1 MTLRVRPPAWSEGPL
16 PYTLAAVLLMVGTL
30 SVPALAC
37 AQSHTKAPPRAF
49 DIPASDLA
57 EALNQFSAQSG
68 LQIAYDQTL
77 MPGRRSS
84 SVRGNMPASDALR
97 TLLEGSGLMWK
108 FVNDTTVV
116 FVPEQRKSPTQVAAA
131 AAAPARSSGGVVE
144 LENYITVG
152 ARIDP
157 TGVVPSEP
165 LDSVFGF
172 DMSLL
177 EIPRSVSVLG
187 DELMGSYGIESAL
200 DVARVVPST
209 FTTSIFGINGNVN
222 IRGVTSDTYFRGV
235 KRLENTQLFPSPIT
249 AMSRLEVVRGPPS
262 PLHGPG
268 KVGGYTNFVPKS
280 ARASTGKYLETWT
293 GKAVVTV
300 GSYDKKSAAAE
311 VGGPFRLRSRSGGYY
326 VYANVEDSNTY
337 YENVPFKQRILQ
349 SSFDYELSPTLRVE
363 FGQMYQFWG
372 GTELAGW
379 NRVTQDLVDTGMY
392 NAGQMRVNMDLNGD
406 GLISTAEVDSF
417 GPLMRTFQ
425 PGASAGD
432 VVTTLGPGWEID
444 PSTVRKVNIR
454 RTANSQSAEDGGQAT
469 INLAYCDFIGRLA
482 NGATF
487 SAKTYYEHLDRYK
500 WTRAS
505 AFGQD
510 TRSAVFE
517 ESLVYQQPVSLPSE
531 RAALNVAATAM
542 YRRYDTRNLTGTKY
556 SDLVNRA
563 DLSQPFSSLN
573 RFAVPNLEPELA
585 PWNTGLESVYTTIGA
600 GALVDARYDQTN
612 LLLGLRYDKLRGIHS
627 RVPDYVITTP
637 GLDARGHDGG
647 LSWSASLSHEIAAG
661 VRPYASYARQQ
672 TLVYGIDGGIQ
683 IAAVPNALNTSE
695 LREAGIKASLR
706 DGQLFATVAAFRQTR
721 TSYYAETTQVPSI
734 LARGWEAELRWAAT
748 KRLGVSAGGALQKA
762 WYVPSRAATTSVN
775 ASFFGLDDV
784 YYGGR
789 LLATVSSDGRY
800 TRRSGYPDLSLN
812 VGATWLLTKNL
823 SLNLS
828 GNYQEAVP
836 SGRIRDVTLPG
847 VTVFGAALIYDT
859 PRVSLRVSAQN
870 LTNQLYFTPNSPDV
884 IGEMLVIPAPERN
897 FQTSFTLKL

>member
-1 MTLRVRPPAWSEGPL
+1 M
-16 PYTLAAVLLMVGTL
+16 LAASLLPSVGR
-30 SVPALAC
+30 AE
-37 AQSHTKAPPRAF
+37 AQANAPSHTF
-49 DIPASDLA
+49 DIPANDLA
-57 EALNQFSAQSG
+57 EALDQFSAQSG
-68 LQIAYDQTL
+68 LQIAYDQSL
-77 MPGRRSS
+77 MAGRRSS
-84 SVRGNMPASDALR
+84 RVHGNMRPAEALGE
-97 TLLEGSGLMWK
+97 LLAGSGLVWK
-108 FVNDTTVV
+108 FVNESTVV
-116 FVPEQRKSPTQVAAA
+116 FVPDARKTSAPTPESAPGAASTSTGGIVA
-131 AAAPARSSGGVVE
+131 
-144 LENYITVG
+144 LENYVTIG
-152 ARIDP
+152 ARVDP
-157 TGVVPSEP
+157 TGVLPTEP

-177 EIPRSVSVLG
+177 ETPRSVSVLG
-187 DELMGSYGIESAL
+187 DELMDSYGIESAL

-222 IRGVTSDTYFRGV
+222 VRGVTSDTYFRGV

-280 ARASTGKYLETWT
+280 ARASTGKYLEKWT
-293 GKAVVTV
+293 GKAVVTL
-300 GSYDKKSAAAE
+300 GSYDKKSASAE
-311 VGGPFRLRSRSGGYY
+311 FGGPFRVTARPGGYY
-326 VYANVEDSNTY
+326 VYANVEDSDTY
-337 YENVPFKQRILQ
+337 YENVPFRQHILQ
-349 SSFDYELSPTLRVE
+349 SSFDYELSPTLRLE

-379 NRVTQDLVDTGMY
+379 NRVTQELIDHGTY
-392 NAGQMRVNMDLNGD
+392 NAGQPRVNMDVNGD

-417 GPLMRTFQ
+417 GPLMRTFM
-425 PGASAGD
+425 PGASPGNVA
-432 VVTTLGPGWEID
+432 TWLGPGWEID
-444 PSTVRKVNIR
+444 PETAGTVNIR
-454 RTANSQSAEDGGQAT
+454 RTANSQSPEDGGQAS
-469 INLAYCDFIGRLA
+469 IHLGYCDIIARLA

-487 SAKTYYEHLDRYK
+487 TSKSYFEHLDRYK

-510 TRSAVFE
+510 TRSSVFE
-517 ESLVYQQPVSLPSE
+517 QKLIYQQPITLLSE
-531 RAALNVAATAM
+531 RAALSVAGTAM

-563 DLSQPFSSLN
+563 DLSRPFSVLN

-585 PWNTGLESVYTTIGA
+585 PWSTGLDSVYTTIGA
-600 GALVDARYDQTN
+600 GALVDARYDHTN
-612 LLLGLRYDKLRGIHS
+612 LLLGLRYDMLRGIHS
-627 RVPDYVITTP
+627 RVPDYVLTTP
-637 GLDARGHDGG
+637 GLEARGQDDG
-647 LSWSASLSHEIAAG
+647 LSWSASLSHEILDG

-695 LREAGIKASLR
+695 LREAGIKASLL
-706 DGQLFATVAAFRQTR
+706 DGQLFATLAAFRQTR

-734 LARGWEAELRWAAT
+734 LARGWEMELRWAAT
-748 KRLGVSAGGALQKA
+748 KRLAISAGGALQKA

-775 ASFFGLDDV
+775 PSFFGLGDS

-789 LLATVSSDGRY
+789 LLATVSSDGKY
-800 TRRSGYPDLSLN
+800 TRRSGYPDFSFN
-812 VGATWLLTKNL
+812 AGATWLITKNL
-823 SLNLS
+823 AFNLS

-859 PRVSLRVSAQN
+859 PRMSLRVAAQN
-870 LTNQLYFTPNSPDV
+870 LTNRLYFTPNSPDV
-884 IGEMLVIPAPERN
+884 IGELLVIPAPERN